1 MIDVRSDRGQATVL
15 TVVFI
20 TALLGLSA
28 LTLDAGSW
36 FHAQR
41 ATQSA
46 ADASALAAAQALPG
60 EEEEEAA
67 SALAA
72 SYLDKNGGG
81 VAGVSFD
88 SKNAA
93 SDTVTV
99 EVTRDTPGFFAKVFG
114 VDTVEVDA
122 KASARV
128 SGLDAARWVAPIA
141 VNIKHDK
148 LNCGS
153 DEEDRP
159 IPCFGEPTELH
170 LADLH
175 RPGSGNA
182 AGAFGLINLSRDQS
196 GNTGTATLGDW
207 ILNGFDEYMELGDY
221 PSAPSS
227 AFNSNHIRS
236 ALDLR
241 TGDQLLF
248 PIYTKIT
255 GSGQNAVFD
264 VVGWVGFTVTDFHAT
279 GSTGKVEG
287 SFTEVIWEGIQSQ
300 SDANLNFGA
309 RAVALVE

>member
-1 MIDVRSDRGQATVL
+1 MVM
-15 TVVFI
+15 TVVFL
-20 TALLGLSA
+20 AGLLGMAA

-36 FHAQR
+36 FRAQR

-60 EEEEEAA
+60 EEADA
-67 SALAA
+67 NVLAA
-72 SYLDKNGGG
+72 SYIEKNGGG
-81 VAGVSFD
+81 AADVSFD
-88 SKNAA
+88 SKHAV

-114 VDTVEVDA
+114 VDSVEVHA

-128 SGLDAARWVAPIA
+128 SGLDKARWVAPIA

-148 LNCGS
+148 LNC
-153 DEEDRP
+153 DTDADNRP
-159 IPCFGEPTELH
+159 VPCFGEATELQ

-175 RPGSGNA
+175 RPSSGNA
-182 AGAFGLINLSRDQS
+182 AGAFGLINLNRNQS
-196 GNTGTATLGDW
+196 GNTGTETLGEW
-207 ILNGFDEYMELGDY
+207 ILKGYDEYMELGDY

-227 AFNSNHIRS
+227 AFNSNHVKT
-236 ALDLR
+236 ALDIR

-255 GSGQNAVFD
+255 GSGQNAMFD
-264 VVGWVGFTVTDFHAT
+264 VVGWVGFTVTNFHAT
-279 GSTGKVEG
+279 GSTGRVEG

-300 SDANLNFGA
+300 TGANLNYGA